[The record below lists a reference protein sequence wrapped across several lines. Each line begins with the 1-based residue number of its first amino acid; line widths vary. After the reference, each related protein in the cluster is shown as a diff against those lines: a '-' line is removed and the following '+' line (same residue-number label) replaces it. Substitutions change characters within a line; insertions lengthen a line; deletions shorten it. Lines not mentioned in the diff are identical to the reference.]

1 MNERRDLQME
11 LVSASGYP
19 LSVPK
24 GGLPVVG
31 TDSIEVRAV
40 YRDRNLFVRLPG
52 DATPEATRDALL
64 AKAEGIDD
72 EITLAELE
80 GAEV

>member
-1 MNERRDLQME
+1 MNERRDLKME

-24 GGLPVVG
+24 GGLPVVD
-31 TDSIEVRAV
+31 TESIEVRV
-40 YRDRNLFVRLPG
+40 EYRGRNLFVRLPG
-52 DATPEATRDALL
+52 DATAGATRQALL
-64 AKAEGIDD
+64 AKAESLDD

>member
-1 MNERRDLQME
+1 MNERRDLKME
-11 LVSASGYP
+11 LMSGSGYP
-19 LSVPK
+19 MSVPK

-31 TDSIEVRAV
+31 TESIEVRAE
-40 YRDRNLFVRLPG
+40 YRGRNLFVRLPG
-52 DATPEATRDALL
+52 DATAEATKQALL
-64 AKAEGIDD
+64 TKAESVDD